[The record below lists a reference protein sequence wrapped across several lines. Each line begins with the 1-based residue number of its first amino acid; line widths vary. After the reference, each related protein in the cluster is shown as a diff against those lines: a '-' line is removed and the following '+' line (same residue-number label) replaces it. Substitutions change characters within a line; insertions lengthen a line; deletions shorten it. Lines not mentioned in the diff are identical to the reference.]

1 MTLLRWNCGKVT
13 LFKPDDPL
21 APRNATFEE
30 PWQAQ
35 VLAIADTMVATGMFT
50 ASQWAKTLGAA
61 VKAADTKGAADTTET
76 YYTAAL
82 EALETL
88 TRLETTID
96 TAALSKRKK
105 DWAAAYLATPHGKP
119 VLLSARKIKPI

>member
-1 MTLLRWNCGKVT
+1 M
-13 LFKPDDPL
+13 FKPDNPL
-21 APRNATFEE
+21 APPDATFEE

-35 VLAIADTMVATGMFT
+35 VLAIADTMVTSGKFT
-50 ASQWAKTLGAA
+50 ASQWAETLGAA
-61 VKAADTKGAADTTET
+61 LKSADAKGAADTTET

-88 TRLETTID
+88 TRQETTID
-96 TAALSKRKK
+96 AAALSKRKK

-119 VLLSARKIKPI
+119 VLLAAAKNKPI